1 MRMNLAVLDWNENVD
16 RPHTSL
22 SSQKKDLRRPDRRT
36 PMKVLV
42 DKKFT
47 FVAAVWDD
55 YVAKNKVDLMPLDDG
70 DDADDNDD
78 NGGIE
83 EGDICYSSSSDEGD
97 EDCACDED

>member
-1 MRMNLAVLDWNENVD
+1 
-16 RPHTSL
+16 
-22 SSQKKDLRRPDRRT
+22 
-36 PMKVLV
+36 MKVLV

-55 YVAKNKVDLMPLDDG
+55 YVAKNKVDLMLVTVQHAPLYDVNYFRPLDDG